1 MSIDTSPRPRPS
13 AAAATITSPAA
24 ATTTG
29 PAAAPITDSAAGA
42 GTSPAS
48 TTITSTATAARPAS
62 KPESLLRHR
71 NFRLL
76 WVGETVS
83 KTGSA
88 ITTVAVPLVAISTLQ
103 AGTFMVGVLEAAAWL
118 PWLLI
123 GLPAGAWVDRTARR
137 PVMVTC
143 NLVSAGLFASVPIAA
158 WTGWLSLPQLL
169 AVAFCAGL
177 AKVFFRTAYQAYL
190 PAVVDRGQLP
200 AANAALQGSASA
212 ADVAGPGLAGVM
224 AQVFGAVT
232 AVFADAVSFLF
243 SALCL
248 LRIDAREPQVAQARR
263 AKGLVHQVGEGLR
276 YVARDPFLRTL
287 TLFGALG
294 NLTLCAFQ
302 TLLLLFLI
310 RVVRVESG
318 VAGLLMAGLGV
329 GGVLG
334 ALGTKRLVRRL
345 GTARALLWCEAVAAP
360 FGLLLPLAGKSAG
373 GLALFGLGAVVLAA
387 GVVMGGVIASSFRQS
402 YCPPEMLGRVSAVS
416 SFLVFG
422 SMPLG
427 ALIAGAAGSVFGV
440 RAALWALA
448 GSLLLPVL
456 VLVFSPISGRR
467 QLPGMEQ

>member
-1 MSIDTSPRPRPS
+1 
-13 AAAATITSPAA
+13 
-24 ATTTG
+24 
-29 PAAAPITDSAAGA
+29 
-42 GTSPAS
+42 
-48 TTITSTATAARPAS
+48 
-62 KPESLLRHR
+62 LRQR

-88 ITTVAVPLVAISTLQ
+88 ITTVALPLVAISTLQ
-103 AGTFMVGVLEAAAWL
+103 AGTFLVGVLEAAAWL

-123 GLPAGAWVDRTARR
+123 GLPAGAWVDRAARR

-143 NLVSAGLFASVPIAA
+143 NLVSAGLFASVPVAA

-190 PAVVDRGQLP
+190 PAVVDRGRLP
-200 AANAALQGSASA
+200 EANAALQGSASA
-212 ADVAGPGLAGVM
+212 AEVTGPGLAGVM

-232 AVFADAVSFLF
+232 AVFADALSFLF

-248 LRIDAREPQVAQARR
+248 LRIDVREPRVEPARR
-263 AKGLVHQVGEGLR
+263 ATGLVHQVGEGLR

-334 ALGTKRLVRRL
+334 ALGTKGLVRRL

-360 FGLLLPLAGKSAG
+360 FGLLLPLAGRSVA

-422 SMPLG
+422 TMPLG
-427 ALIAGAAGSVFGV
+427 ALIGGAAGSAFGV
-440 RAALWALA
+440 RPALWTLA

-467 QLPGMEQ
+467 QLPGMGQ

>member
-1 MSIDTSPRPRPS
+1 MTSPIP
-13 AAAATITSPAA
+13 
-24 ATTTG
+24 ATTVTPAVARTVTPAG
-29 PAAAPITDSAAGA
+29 PVIAAQHGVRAP
-42 GTSPAS
+42 
-48 TTITSTATAARPAS
+48 
-62 KPESLLRHR
+62 SLLRHR
-71 NFRLL
+71 NFQLL
-76 WVGETVS
+76 WFGETVS

-88 ITTVAVPLVAISTLQ
+88 ITTVALPLVAITTLQ

-123 GLPAGAWVDRTARR
+123 GLPAGAWVDRSTRR

-143 NLVSAGLFASVPIAA
+143 NLISAALFASVPVAA
-158 WTGWLSLPQLL
+158 WTGLLTLPQLL

-190 PAVVDRGQLP
+190 PVVVDRGRLP
-200 AANAALQGSASA
+200 EANAALQGSASA
-212 ADVAGPGLAGVM
+212 AEVAGPGLAGGM

-232 AVFADAVSFLF
+232 AVFADAVSFLV
-243 SALCL
+243 SAACL
-248 LRIDAREPQVAQARR
+248 LRIDVQEPRIDHARR
-263 AKGLVHQVGEGLR
+263 AQGLFRQVEEGLR

-318 VAGLLMAGLGV
+318 VAGLLMAGMGV

-345 GTARALLWCEAVAAP
+345 GTARALVCCEAVAAP
-360 FGLLLPLAGKSAG
+360 FGLLLPLAGKSVA

-387 GVVMGGVIASSFRQS
+387 GVVMGSVIASSFRQA
-402 YCPPEMLGRVSAVS
+402 YCPPEMLGRVSAVF

-422 SMPLG
+422 TMPVG
-427 ALIAGAAGSVFGV
+427 ALIAGGAGSVFGV
-440 RAALWALA
+440 RPALWALA

-456 VLVFSPISGRR
+456 VLVFSPISRRR
-467 QLPGMEQ
+467 QLPGMDQ